1 MRFKSAKFR
10 RALGYQI
17 FLIPALIMYVSL
29 NVVPLIMSVFYSFT
43 DLSMHRPDINFV
55 GLRNYINLFDDAEL
69 MASISNTLFFAFTST
84 ILINIFAILLAVG
97 LDRKMRGVNF
107 MRMIIFAPA
116 VLSSLMVGYVWA
128 FILSS
133 LETGLA
139 NTLLTG
145 WGIIDGPINWLGDP
159 QYALFSIIFIFVWQW
174 AGWCMVIYLANL
186 QMISTDYYEV
196 AEIDGANGFQKFF
209 YITLP
214 LLITAVT
221 INTVLFM
228 IIGLRVYDII
238 IATTGGG
245 PGFATESITTVLVK
259 RVFGLSQF
267 GYGSSIAT
275 VLLVIIMFITIIQLG
290 ILKIWE
296 RKVL

>member
-1 MRFKSAKFR
+1 
-10 RALGYQI
+10 
-17 FLIPALIMYVSL
+17 
-29 NVVPLIMSVFYSFT
+29 
-43 DLSMHRPDINFV
+43 MHRPEITFI
-55 GLRNYINLFDDAEL
+55 GFQNYINLFDDTEL
-69 MASISNTLFFAFTST
+69 MASISNTLFFAVVST
-84 ILINIFAILLAVG
+84 FFVNVIAILLAVG
-97 LDRKMRGVNF
+97 LDRKMRGKNL
-107 MRMIIFAPA
+107 MRMVIFAPA

-133 LETGLA
+133 VESGLA
-139 NTLLTG
+139 NTLLMNIG
-145 WGIIDGPINWLGDP
+145 LVDGPVNWLGDP
-159 QYALFSIIFIFVWQW
+159 RFALNSIIVIFVWQW
-174 AGWCMVIYLANL
+174 TGWCMVIYLANL
-186 QMISTDYYEV
+186 QMIPTDIYES

-245 PGFATESITTVLVK
+245 PGFATQSITTVLVR
-259 RVFGLSQF
+259 RVFGIAQF
-267 GYGSSIAT
+267 GYGSAIAT
-275 VLLVIIMFITIIQLG
+275 VLLLLIMSITVIQLG